1 MIAQGDRVIAGVS
14 GGADSVCLF
23 FVLSELKQTLD
34 FELIAVHV
42 NHGLRGESA
51 DADEQFV
58 RALCRQYNVSLEV
71 SRVNLELIA
80 KNRKQSL
87 EEAGRNVRREAF
99 AAAMK
104 KYGAN
109 KIALAHHQNDNA
121 ETLLWNLCRGSGLTG
136 LGGIRP
142 VNGCYIRPLLCMTRK
157 EIETFL
163 EKRGQPY
170 CTDETNSGT
179 DYTRNRL
186 RHLILPV
193 LEEKSNTQSVRHM
206 NEAMQQM
213 QELREYM
220 ESQAQN
226 AQRECTKWESAECCL
241 IDKERFLA
249 YPRILRTFIIR
260 SCLESLHGQLADF
273 GQIHVEEILNLFDRQ
288 AGRKLCLPGRLTARR
303 VYEGVQLCADVGKE
317 TEEQN
322 NAFVLPSVFL
332 NIPGETC
339 LPEQGLTAR
348 CRIIKK
354 PDTFSMKEIPE
365 NIYTKW
371 FDYDII
377 KKDCAFIEKGLCIRS
392 KIPGDCITIDKSGH
406 SKKLKSW
413 FVNEKIP
420 AGERAEISL
429 LAKGN
434 DILWIIGHRMSCAY
448 QVSEQT
454 EQILQIEISEYK
466 R

>member
-1 MIAQGDRVIAGVS
+1 MIARGDRVIAGVS

-23 FVLSELKQTLD
+23 FVLLELRQTLD
-34 FELIAVHV
+34 FELIVVHV

-58 RALCRQYNVSLEV
+58 RNLCGRYGIPLEV
-71 SRVNLELIA
+71 SCVNLELIA

-87 EEAGRNVRREAF
+87 EEAGRNIRREAF
-99 AAAMK
+99 EAAMK
-104 KYGAN
+104 KYEAD

-163 EKRGQPY
+163 AKRGQPY
-170 CTDETNSGT
+170 CVDETNAGT

-193 LEEKSNTQSVRHM
+193 LEEEINPQSVRHM
-206 NEAMQQM
+206 NVAMLQM

-220 ESQAQN
+220 ECQAQQ
-226 AQRECTKWESAECCL
+226 AQSECTVWKSAEECL

-249 YPRILRTFIIR
+249 YPRILQTFMIR
-260 SCLESLHGQLADF
+260 ECLDRLHGQLTDF
-273 GQIHVEEILNLFDRQ
+273 GQIHVEEILNLFERQ
-288 AGRKLCLPGRLTARR
+288 TGRKLCLPEGVTARR
-303 VYEGVQLCADVGKE
+303 VYEGVRLCKDTGKGAE
-317 TEEQN
+317 SREN
-322 NAFVLPSVFL
+322 PPHLSPVFL
-332 NIPGETC
+332 DIPGETC
-339 LPEQGLTAR
+339 LPEQGLLVR

-354 PDTFSMKEIPE
+354 PDDFSIKEIPE

-377 KKDCAFIEKGLCIRS
+377 EKGLCIRG
-392 KIPGDCITIDKSGH
+392 KTPGDFITIDKTGH
-406 SKKLKSW
+406 TKKLKSW

-420 AGERAEISL
+420 ACERAEIPL
-429 LAKGN
+429 LAKDN

-448 QVSEQT
+448 QVSERT
-454 EQILQIEISEYK
+454 KQILQIEISDYK

>member
-1 MIAQGDRVIAGVS
+1 MIARGDRVIAGVS

-23 FVLSELKQTLD
+23 FVLLELRQTLD
-34 FELIAVHV
+34 FELAVVHV
-42 NHGLRGESA
+42 NHGLRGADA
-51 DADEQFV
+51 DADERFV
-58 RALCRQYNVSLEV
+58 QNLCSRYGIPLEV
-71 SRVNLELIA
+71 SHVNLELIA

-104 KYGAN
+104 KYGAG

-157 EIETFL
+157 EIENFL
-163 EKRGQPY
+163 AKREQLY
-170 CTDETNSGT
+170 CMDETNDGT

-193 LEEKSNTQSVRHM
+193 LEEKINPQSVKHM
-206 NEAMQQM
+206 NDTMQQM

-220 ESQAQN
+220 ECQAQR
-226 AQRECTKWESAECCL
+226 AQRECVVWESAERCL
-241 IDKERFLA
+241 INKERFLV
-249 YPRILRTFIIR
+249 YPRILQTFIIR
-260 SCLESLHGQLADF
+260 DCLKGVHGQLADF
-273 GQIHVEEILNLFDRQ
+273 EQIHVEEILNLFDRQ
-288 AGRKLCLPGRLTARR
+288 AGRKLCLPERVTARR
-303 VYEGVQLCADVGKE
+303 VYEGVRLCKDTGKDTRGGE
-317 TEEQN
+317 STSH
-322 NAFVLPSVFL
+322 LPSVFL
-332 NIPGETC
+332 NIPGETR
-339 LPEQGLTAR
+339 LPEQGLLVR
-348 CRIIKK
+348 CTLVKK
-354 PDTFSMKEIPE
+354 PDDFSIKEIPE

-377 KKDCAFIEKGLCIRS
+377 EKDLCIRG
-392 KIPGDCITIDKSGH
+392 KTPGDYITIDKAGH
-406 SKKLKSW
+406 TKKLKSW
-413 FVNEKIP
+413 FINEKIP
-420 AGERAEISL
+420 AGERTEIPL
-429 LAKGN
+429 LAKDN

-448 QVSEQT
+448 QVSERT
-454 EQILQIEISEYK
+454 KQILQIEISDYK